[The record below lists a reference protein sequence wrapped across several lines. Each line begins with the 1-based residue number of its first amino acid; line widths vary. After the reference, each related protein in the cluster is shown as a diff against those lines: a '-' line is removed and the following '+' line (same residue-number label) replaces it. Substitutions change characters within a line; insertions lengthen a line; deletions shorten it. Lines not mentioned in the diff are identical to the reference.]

1 MADGLEKQSRA
12 KLRRGRRMMG
22 KGAVLRWWLLSWL
35 LKNE

>member
-22 KGAVLRWWLLSWL
+22 KGAVLRGGGF
-35 LKNE
+35 